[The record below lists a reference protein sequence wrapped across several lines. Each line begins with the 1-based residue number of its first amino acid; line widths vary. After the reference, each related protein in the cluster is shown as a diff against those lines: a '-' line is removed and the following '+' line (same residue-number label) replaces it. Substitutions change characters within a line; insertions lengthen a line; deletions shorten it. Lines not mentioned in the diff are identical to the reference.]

1 MPIVHQPSMRAE
13 QSLRHGLQPDILVP
27 PMACL
32 TPRRCDAPS
41 IASPS
46 DAADCLPRHRVADRS
61 CTAFV
66 GDSRQRLRTQSE
78 ATVHQPAL
86 CGHKWFGHC
95 GMRCCGG
102 SPASRGCGARHPL
115 SATPSNPSFAAAAK
129 CAWQHV
135 LTTAGANYSLLLHP
149 SPATA
154 EPPPAASAARSL
166 RVRPS
171 RSRYSSIATA
181 SSPAPTIAASE
192 KPEEKYAASD
202 FRSAGTAP
210 STLRERMQPSLL
222 SPGSSRAGSRQ
233 RSSQSRRSRPATL
246 PGGAG
251 QRAAQRKA
259 DAHRRGPHATTRGPH
274 ASGRTR
280 CSRALYRPG
289 LAPRGSPAHHTCR
302 TWRGKERP
310 RAHGCLSEQESRVCR
325 HRAAG
330 RPYPVWDVRTGG
342 DRCGCHCSATCA
354 TSRCRCSSVGRS
366 GSCCVSRT
374 VASAH
379 AHRVLQPAATG
390 SDGRVTRE
398 RELASR
404 QEKRIF
410 QTARREDFHQLLLA

>member
-1 MPIVHQPSMRAE
+1 MCPHDASAPRAKGGGLDPRASSTRSSHHNTPEEPADRNTPEEWGGSSAMPIVHQPSMRAE

-149 SPATA
+149 SPA
-154 EPPPAASAARSL
+154 AAAARL
-166 RVRPS
+166 RARGLL
-171 RSRYSSIATA
+171 A
-181 SSPAPTIAASE
+181 S
-192 KPEEKYAASD
+192 
-202 FRSAGTAP
+202 
-210 STLRERMQPSLL
+210 
-222 SPGSSRAGSRQ
+222 
-233 RSSQSRRSRPATL
+233 
-246 PGGAG
+246 
-251 QRAAQRKA
+251 
-259 DAHRRGPHATTRGPH
+259 
-274 ASGRTR
+274 
-280 CSRALYRPG
+280 RPG
-289 LAPRGSPAHHTCR
+289 LAPRGSSTYHT
-302 TWRGKERP
+302 
-310 RAHGCLSEQESRVCR
+310 
-325 HRAAG
+325 
-330 RPYPVWDVRTGG
+330 
-342 DRCGCHCSATCA
+342 
-354 TSRCRCSSVGRS
+354 
-366 GSCCVSRT
+366 
-374 VASAH
+374 
-379 AHRVLQPAATG
+379 
-390 SDGRVTRE
+390 
-398 RELASR
+398 
-404 QEKRIF
+404 
-410 QTARREDFHQLLLA
+410 

>member
-1 MPIVHQPSMRAE
+1 MSSTRSSHHNTPEEPADHNAPEEWGGSSAMPIVHQPSMRAE

-149 SPATA
+149 SPA
-154 EPPPAASAARSL
+154 AAAARL
-166 RVRPS
+166 RARGLL
-171 RSRYSSIATA
+171 A
-181 SSPAPTIAASE
+181 S
-192 KPEEKYAASD
+192 
-202 FRSAGTAP
+202 
-210 STLRERMQPSLL
+210 
-222 SPGSSRAGSRQ
+222 
-233 RSSQSRRSRPATL
+233 
-246 PGGAG
+246 
-251 QRAAQRKA
+251 
-259 DAHRRGPHATTRGPH
+259 
-274 ASGRTR
+274 
-280 CSRALYRPG
+280 RPG
-289 LAPRGSPAHHTCR
+289 LAPRGSSTYHT
-302 TWRGKERP
+302 
-310 RAHGCLSEQESRVCR
+310 
-325 HRAAG
+325 
-330 RPYPVWDVRTGG
+330 
-342 DRCGCHCSATCA
+342 
-354 TSRCRCSSVGRS
+354 
-366 GSCCVSRT
+366 
-374 VASAH
+374 
-379 AHRVLQPAATG
+379 
-390 SDGRVTRE
+390 
-398 RELASR
+398 
-404 QEKRIF
+404 
-410 QTARREDFHQLLLA
+410 

>member
-354 TSRCRCSSVGRS
+354 TSRCRCDRRS
-366 GSCCVSRT
+366 CSG
-374 VASAH
+374 
-379 AHRVLQPAATG
+379 TG
-390 SDGRVTRE
+390 
-398 RELASR
+398 
-404 QEKRIF
+404 
-410 QTARREDFHQLLLA
+410 